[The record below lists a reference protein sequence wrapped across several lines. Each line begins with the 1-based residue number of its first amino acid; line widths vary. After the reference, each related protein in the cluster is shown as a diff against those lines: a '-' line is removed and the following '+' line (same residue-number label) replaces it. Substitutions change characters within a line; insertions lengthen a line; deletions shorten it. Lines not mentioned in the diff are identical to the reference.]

1 MMVGMSISDDQLG
14 TIADRAIHD
23 ADAND
28 DGKISYEE
36 LQKVSLITPPPPPPL
51 FLEYHQV
58 SLHV

>member
-36 LQKVSLITPPPPPPL
+36 LQKVSLITPSP
-51 FLEYHQV
+51 YTHT
-58 SLHV
+58 SLS